1 MAPLPGLPGD
11 VPGLPGDGGLDDQ
24 VPFLARLESED
35 RSALLELGHE
45 LGFAARVVLLHQQE
59 PSSHVLFIV
68 SGWTKVT
75 ASAANG
81 YEALLAL
88 RGPGDII
95 GESAALT
102 RRPRSATV
110 TALEPVR
117 AVAVEHERF
126 TAFLARSPAVSFALL
141 GLTSDRTR
149 AADRRRLEFASMS
162 VRERFAAL
170 LLDLARTHGRRTDEG
185 IELAVPL
192 SKQELA
198 GSVGASR
205 EMVQRLLKELRDKKA
220 VVTGRRELLIT
231 RPDLLRRIARS
242 PGGRPDT
249 GPGGGPAGGRGT
261 GTPASP

>member
-1 MAPLPGLPGD
+1 MTERTYASD
-11 VPGLPGDGGLDDQ
+11 DGGLDDR

-35 RSALLELGHE
+35 RSALLALGRT
-45 LGFAARVVLLHQQE
+45 LSFTRRTVLLHQHE
-59 PSSHVLFIV
+59 PSSHVLFLV
-68 SGWTKVT
+68 DGWTKVT

-102 RRPRSATV
+102 GRPRSATV

-117 AVAVEHERF
+117 AVAVERERF
-126 TAFLARSPAVSFALL
+126 RDFLGRSPAVSFALL
-141 GLTSDRTR
+141 GLTADRTR

-162 VRERFAAL
+162 VRERLAVL
-170 LLDLARTHGRRTDEG
+170 LLDLARTHGRRTPDG
-185 IELAVPL
+185 VELAVPL

-205 EMVQRLLKELRDKKA
+205 EMVQRLLKELRDKEA
-220 VVTGRRELLIT
+220 VITGRRTLLIR
-231 RPDLLRRIARS
+231 RPDILRRIGAAA
-242 PGGRPDT
+242 PAL
-249 GPGGGPAGGRGT
+249 GGPAPGI
-261 GTPASP
+261 PSPPGPREE

>member
-1 MAPLPGLPGD
+1 MTAANLSG
-11 VPGLPGDGGLDDQ
+11 GDGWAGGADGGAGLAGGAGLDDR
-24 VPFLARLESED
+24 VPFLARLEKAD
-35 RSALLELGHE
+35 RQALLALGRELS
-45 LGFAARVVLLHQQE
+45 FTPRMVLLHQHE
-59 PSSHVLFIV
+59 PSSHVLFLV
-68 SGWTKVT
+68 HGWTKVT

-88 RGPGDII
+88 RGPGDIV

-102 RRPRSATV
+102 GRPRSATV

-126 TAFLARSPAVSFALL
+126 KDFLGRSPAVSFALL

-149 AADRRRLEFASMS
+149 AADRRRLQFASMS

-170 LLDLARTHGRRTDEG
+170 LLDLARMHGRRTDEG
-185 IELAVPL
+185 IEVSVPL

-205 EMVQRLLKELRDKKA
+205 EMVQRLLKELRSREA
-220 VVTGRRELLIT
+220 VSTGRRTLLIM
-231 RPDLLRRIARS
+231 RPDVLRRIARAE
-242 PGGRPDT
+242 RPDD
-249 GPGGGPAGGRGT
+249 
-261 GTPASP
+261 

>member
-1 MAPLPGLPGD
+1 M
-11 VPGLPGDGGLDDQ
+11 
-24 VPFLARLESED
+24 
-35 RSALLELGHE
+35 
-45 LGFAARVVLLHQQE
+45 
-59 PSSHVLFIV
+59 
-68 SGWTKVT
+68 T

-88 RGPGDII
+88 RGPGDIV

-102 RRPRSATV
+102 GRPRSATV

-117 AVAVEHERF
+117 TVAVVREHF
-126 TAFLARSPAVSFALL
+126 TDFLARSPAVSFALL

-170 LLDLARTHGRRTDEG
+170 LLDLARTNGRRTEEG
-185 IELAVPL
+185 VELSVPL

-205 EMVQRLLKELRDKKA
+205 EMVQRLLKELRE
-220 VVTGRRELLIT
+220 R
-231 RPDLLRRIARS
+231 
-242 PGGRPDT
+242 
-249 GPGGGPAGGRGT
+249 GRGT
-261 GTPASP
+261 DRPADDGDPADGRPAPDRPGIDGPGTKHGCPDPDVRDSPDG

>member
-1 MAPLPGLPGD
+1 MTMWTPVSSPD
-11 VPGLPGDGGLDDQ
+11 DGGLDDR

-35 RSALLELGHE
+35 RSTLLALGRTMD
-45 LGFAARVVLLHQQE
+45 FTPRTVLLRQEE
-59 PSSHVLFIV
+59 PSAHVLLLLH
-68 SGWTKVT
+68 GWTKIT
-75 ASAANG
+75 AAAANG

-88 RGPGDII
+88 RGPGDIV

-102 RRPRSATV
+102 GRPRAATV

-117 AVAVEHERF
+117 AVAVERDRF
-126 TAFLARSPAVSFALL
+126 KDFLNHSPAVAFALL

-162 VRERFAAL
+162 VRERLAVL
-170 LLDLARTHGRRTDEG
+170 LLDLARLHGRHTPDG

-205 EMVQRLLKELRDKKA
+205 EMVQRLLRELRDKQA
-220 VVTGRRELLIT
+220 ITTGRRALVIR
-231 RPDLLRRIARS
+231 RPDILRRIAATAPAAGIPS
-242 PGGRPDT
+242 PP
-249 GPGGGPAGGRGT
+249 GPQER
-261 GTPASP
+261 